1 MNTPALLVMLFAVSC
16 SATWAQATPTASVQP
31 SAIGLKL
38 PTLNGTFQYGLSA
51 SEVIEDGYTNGGV
64 YAQTSLSGDVA
75 YSSKSEVHPFSMLYT
90 GGTQFGP
97 QSGYGTTYYQSLAL
111 SQSYVTRSWVFGVS
125 DLVSYLPQS
134 PTVGLSGIPGTGDLG
149 LSPVQNGLQPSQD
162 IISIQNNRI
171 SNAISGNV
179 ERRLDAFT
187 SLSGGA
193 SYGILHFFGNGGLD
207 SSQISADVGVNRR
220 INGRS
225 SASLS
230 ATYGTFYYS
239 SLGNGASFAIK
250 GLSAGYRRQLSRSLS
265 VSASGGPEW
274 IGSSGVLGIPS
285 RLTYTAGAGLSYSV
299 RIYNASLG
307 YSRAINGGAGVQPGG
322 ISDTIS
328 ATLQRPFGTA
338 WSVSG
343 NAGYARTQGLTNSST
358 PVNLTLLGI
367 TSSGN
372 YDSTYVG
379 GQISRR
385 LSRSFSAYGSYT
397 AINQSYS
404 QVGISPVA
412 LNGIVQTFALGISY
426 FPRSLHLGQ
435 L

>member
-1 MNTPALLVMLFAVSC
+1 MNTRALFLMLLASPC
-16 SATWAQATPTASVQP
+16 SLLGQATPTASLQP
-31 SAIGLKL
+31 SSIGLNL

-51 SEVIEDGYTNGGV
+51 SEVVQDGYTSNGV

-75 YSSKSEVHPFSMLYT
+75 YASKSAVHPFSMLYN

-111 SQSYVTRSWVFGVS
+111 SQAYLTRSWVFGLS
-125 DLVSYLPQS
+125 DVVSYLPES

-149 LSPVQNGLQPSQD
+149 LNPIQNGLQPSQD
-162 IISIQNNRI
+162 IISIQNNRV
-171 SNAISGNV
+171 SNVTSGSL

-207 SSQISADVGVNRR
+207 SSQISADVAVNRR
-220 INGRS
+220 LNGRS

-230 ATYGTFYYS
+230 ATYGTFNYGT
-239 SLGNGASFAIK
+239 LGNGASFVVK
-250 GLSAGYRRQLSRSLS
+250 GLSTGYQRQISRSLTA
-265 VSASGGPEW
+265 SASGGPEW
-274 IGSSGVLGIPS
+274 ISSSSVLSIPS
-285 RLTYTAGAGLSYSV
+285 RLTFTAGAGLGYTV
-299 RIYNASLG
+299 RVYNASLS
-307 YSRAINGGAGVQPGG
+307 YNRSITGGAGAQPGG

-338 WSVSG
+338 WSASG
-343 NAGYARTQGLTNSST
+343 NAGYAKTQGLTNGPT
-358 PVNLTLLGI
+358 PANLSLLGL

-372 YDSTYVG
+372 YDSSYIGAQV
-379 GQISRR
+379 SRR
-385 LSRSFSAYGSYT
+385 LSRSFSTYASYT
-397 AINQSYS
+397 LINQSYS
-404 QVGISPVA
+404 QVGNAPIA
-412 LNGIVQTFALGISY
+412 LNGLVQTFALGISY